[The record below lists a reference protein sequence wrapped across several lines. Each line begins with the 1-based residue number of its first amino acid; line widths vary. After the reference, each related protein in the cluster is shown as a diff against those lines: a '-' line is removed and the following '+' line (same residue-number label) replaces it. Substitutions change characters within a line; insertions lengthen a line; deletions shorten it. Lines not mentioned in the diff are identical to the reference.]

1 MFMESNVNCFFLE
14 TKRYIPHPQS
24 KTKDLEVNVIPQ
36 GDIMR
41 LAANSELPGAEK
53 FEIWI
58 FDEVIPSVL
67 NHGIYATDKVIDD
80 ILNDPDFGIKL
91 LTKLKEE
98 CSTRMEAEKK
108 VGNLQNE
115 NDLLVQ
121 KALQ

>member
-1 MFMESNVNCFFLE
+1 MESNVNCFFLE

-80 ILNDPDFGIKL
+80 ILNGPDFGIKL